1 MGLEASSVPGIVS
14 GDRFP
19 ESKKDRVSGGKDREG
34 LELAGC
40 EEGYYLFRP
49 TKKHYLYYLDT
60 YAALEKRRKAMG
72 QKVKIDKKDISGM
85 GTSWQEQSM
94 EEAEKQGLEV
104 VGMSEYG
111 TLIYRKN
118 AENPEIT
125 WNEKLKRTGF
135 GDAQRCIY
143 YIALATFIVGVAAG
157 ILAQI

>member
-1 MGLEASSVPGIVS
+1 MDALNTLKKQGKILHIGVS
-14 GDRFP
+14 NF
-19 ESKKDRVSGGKDREG
+19 
-34 LELAGC
+34 
-40 EEGYYLFRP
+40 
-49 TKKHYLYYLDT
+49 TK
-60 YAALEKRRKAMG
+60 
-72 QKVKIDKKDISGM
+72 
-85 GTSWQEQSM
+85 EQM

>member
-1 MGLEASSVPGIVS
+1 
-14 GDRFP
+14 
-19 ESKKDRVSGGKDREG
+19 
-34 LELAGC
+34 
-40 EEGYYLFRP
+40 
-49 TKKHYLYYLDT
+49 
-60 YAALEKRRKAMG
+60 MG

-143 YIALATFIVGVAAG
+143 YVALATFIVGVAAG